1 MCGVVALFL
10 KRPLRAADIA
20 LGRAATEAL
29 RHRGPD
35 AGGEWI
41 SEGDG
46 VFFGHR
52 RLKVIDLS
60 EANNQPLQRDESVI
74 TYNGEIYNFRQV
86 RQTLQ
91 DKNIHFQTN
100 GDVEVVVRA
109 WQTWQDDMFQRLDGM
124 FAFAFWDGHR
134 GIVATDAF
142 GEKPLFY
149 AETTDGLYF
158 SSEIRPLAQLLD
170 LQPSMDDETLATFL
184 ALGFVPPPKTAFQN
198 IRRVGAAKRLIIE
211 HGKIVDER
219 TYWRPPVKE
228 IGGGTMEPLS
238 SANLDD
244 LQAVLSDSVAG
255 RLVSDVPVSIF
266 LSRGI
271 DSALVAAMASQDH
284 GAQPRCLTVAY
295 SEGATVNE
303 APDAE
308 KIARFLR
315 LEHETIVNNTRP
327 DDASPETTLDIL
339 QQPSE
344 GITMLS
350 VRQMSEAAAN
360 DFKVALT
367 GSGGDEVTLGYGKN
381 AYFYDRRRMYA
392 MPELIRRLIGLMAK
406 PLSGFDQR
414 IARYLDT
421 VGVRDDEAYIAYK
434 NQPAIHWLRELPGFR
449 QFCQNMFTT
458 SDPLAIQ
465 TARIEWDHVMPGLR
479 LVNLDHGAMH
489 ASLELRT
496 PYLSRKLV
504 EKVAEF
510 DPRSFIGYGQKSV
523 LRRLLARYL
532 PEHLFNHPKSGFV
545 FPPDIFLNQ
554 RGPAIP
560 EIPNLS
566 TEISRQVWDK
576 RFDGGGWTRIAV
588 RMAVASAFFD
598 GASTK

>member
-10 KRPLRAADIA
+10 KRPLQDADIE

-52 RLKVIDLS
+52 RLKIIDLS
-60 EANNQPLQRDESVI
+60 EANNQPLQRDDSVI
-74 TYNGEIYNFRQV
+74 TYNGEIYNFHQV
-86 RQTLQ
+86 RQTLK
-91 DKNIHFQTN
+91 DKDIRFQTN

-109 WQTWQDDMFQRLDGM
+109 WQNWQDDMFQHLDGM
-124 FAFAFWDGHR
+124 FAFALWDGHR

-149 AETTDGLYF
+149 AETNDGLYF
-158 SSEIRPLAQLLD
+158 SSEIRPLAQLLG
-170 LQPSMDDETLATFL
+170 LQPKMDDETLAAFL
-184 ALGFVPPPKTAFQN
+184 ALGFIPPPKTAFQK

-219 TYWRPPVKE
+219 TYWRPPVSQ
-228 IGGGTMEPLS
+228 IGSGTMEPLS

-255 RLVSDVPVSIF
+255 RLIADVPVSIF

-284 GAQPRCLTVAY
+284 GAQPRCLTVEY

-308 KIARFLR
+308 QIARFLG
-315 LEHETIVNNTRP
+315 LEHQTIVNNARP
-327 DDASPETTLDIL
+327 EDASPNTTLDIL
-339 QQPSE
+339 HQPSE

-350 VRQMSEAAAN
+350 VRQMSEAAAK

-392 MPELIRRLIGLMAK
+392 MPEPVRRLIGLMAR

-414 IARYLDT
+414 IPRYLDT
-421 VGVRDDEAYIAYK
+421 VDVRDDETYIAFK
-434 NQPAIHWLRELPGFR
+434 NQPAIHWLRELLGFR
-449 QFCQNMFTT
+449 QFCQGMFTT

-465 TARIEWDHVMPGLR
+465 AARIEWDHVMPGLR

-496 PYLSRKLV
+496 PFLSRKLV

-532 PEHLFNHPKSGFV
+532 PDHLFNHSKSGFV
-545 FPPDIFLNQ
+545 FPPDVFLTQ
-554 RGPAIP
+554 RGSAIP
-560 EIPNLS
+560 TIPTLP
-566 TEISRQVWDK
+566 TTLVQQVWDK

-588 RMAVASAFFD
+588 RMAVASAFFAD
-598 GASTK
+598 R